1 MSVYVA
7 IQNVMRDIGVSGIS
21 KDRKNAQQ
29 GYAFRGIDDVYNDLN
44 PIMVLHGLLM
54 LPRVMSSEQ
63 VERQSKSGGVIIYT
77 RLAVEFDFVAAIDG
91 SKHTIA
97 TVGEAMDSADKSSN
111 KAMAAAYK
119 YAAMMAFCIPTEGD
133 NDADNNTPDIKPMSK
148 TQSREPYKKM
158 QEAAASFETAR
169 ALHGWWDSD
178 AAKEERAQ
186 FPEDW
191 RRSLKDEVVAR
202 MNELKAKEATQEQ
215 KEAA

>member
-1 MSVYVA
+1 VSVYLA
-7 IQNVMRDIGVSGIS
+7 IQNVMRDIGVAGIS

-44 PIMVLHGLLM
+44 PIMVKHGLLM

-77 RLAVEFDFVAAIDG
+77 RIAVEFDFVSAGDG

-133 NDADNNTPDIKPMSK
+133 NDADNHTPEIKPQSK

-158 QEAAASFETAR
+158 QEVAASFDSAR
-169 ALHGWWDSD
+169 ALAGWWNSD
-178 AAKEERAQ
+178 AAKEERAP
-186 FPEDW
+186 FPADW
-191 RRSLKDEVVAR
+191 RTTLANEVRA
-202 MNELKAKEATQEQ
+202 MIDELKAKETGQTQ